1 MKRSLLICLL
11 LSCVT
16 SCLWAQTDLT
26 WIRTKEGKIVAVPK
40 RAVFHLNLPKTI
52 FKSYTPSD
60 RHIIEAK
67 LREFTPNLTAPIQ
80 FEQERPMDM
89 MILSEAYRPFF
100 NPYTP
105 MLWAVSPMAL
115 DFNEISILPLNEQ
128 ASFFASGQ
136 QYTWPGVGGLTRM
149 NVGTTWQNDRV
160 NFSVSGFGGRYYT
173 PFNPS
178 PMLMGG
184 FRATAG
190 YELTDWLGVRGWGQY
205 VFYEGDEKRNPHML
219 LNPFYNHTSVG
230 GAFEF
235 KIQEDFRIGVGV
247 NYEYNPFNGRM
258 SPQLLLF
265 PAGRIG
271 SFQIGP

>member
-11 LSCVT
+11 LFCVIG
-16 SCLWAQTDLT
+16 LGAQTGLT

-40 RAVFHLNLPKTI
+40 RAVFNLNLPKTLY
-52 FKSYTPSD
+52 KSYTPSE

-67 LREFTPNLTAPIQ
+67 LHEYTPDFIAPIS

-89 MILSEAYRPFF
+89 MVLSEAYQPFF

-115 DFNEISILPLNEQ
+115 DFNEIAFLPLNEQ
-128 ASFFASGQ
+128 AGFFAGGQ
-136 QYTWPGVGGLTRM
+136 QYTWLGVGGLTWI
-149 NVGTTWQNDRV
+149 NVGATWQNDDRLS
-160 NFSVSGFGGRYYT
+160 FSVRGFGGRYYT

-184 FRATAG
+184 FYATAG
-190 YELTDWLGVRGWGQY
+190 YGLTDWLGVRGWGQY

-235 KIQEDFRIGVGV
+235 RIQDDFRVGVGV

-258 SPQLLLF
+258 RPQLLLF

-271 SFQIGP
+271 NFRIGP